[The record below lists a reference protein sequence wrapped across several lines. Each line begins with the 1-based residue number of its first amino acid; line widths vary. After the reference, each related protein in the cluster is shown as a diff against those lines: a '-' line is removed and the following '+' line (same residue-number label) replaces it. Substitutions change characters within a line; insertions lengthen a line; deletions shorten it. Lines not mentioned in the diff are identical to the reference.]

1 MIPSATLHSQRFIQ
15 LALCP
20 ARRKGGSGNL
30 GAAAGVSQSPM
41 HTRRAFAVFTILA
54 AAAALTGCASSS
66 TSSVMEGS
74 APVHGP
80 ADVPAS
86 DAAAGA
92 SAPAPT
98 GITVGTPPTAA
109 LQRSVHAAYTVPSGA
124 FLASFDNVIAR
135 AVALGG
141 YVASS
146 STQPARDGHIVG
158 GSVTLD
164 IPATTIAT
172 FLNGMPSTFIASSID
187 FSSIDHTSQF
197 IDVNAELASAHAHL
211 HALDTLLSK
220 ATSLSDVTALEQQ
233 IETVQIEIDTDQGE
247 LNALTASVDMA
258 TATIALSERG
268 TPRLVAA
275 APSALSSGISGG
287 WRNAIAVTGV
297 VLDVLVTAIPVLVVA
312 ALALGIWRWS
322 QRFLRRSP
330 RPAP

>member
-1 MIPSATLHSQRFIQ
+1 
-15 LALCP
+15 
-20 ARRKGGSGNL
+20 
-30 GAAAGVSQSPM
+30 M

-54 AAAALTGCASSS
+54 AAAALAGCASSS

-86 DAAAGA
+86 AAAAGA
-92 SAPAPT
+92 SAPAPAPT

-124 FLASFDNVIAR
+124 FLTSFDSVIAR

-268 TPRLVAA
+268 APRLVAA

-297 VLDVLVTAIPVLVVA
+297 ALEVLVTAIPVLVVA